1 MTLLWRKCRKEVRP
15 GLLNTI
21 TQPSAK
27 GNAPDQGVFAGVCY
41 LVALLSTLSVVRAG
55 ETGVT
60 AYQEVSKLLD
70 DDTRQKFALEYEIH
84 DQGTARVLGAD
95 FAPLSGATV
104 GPYVF
109 EAKRK
114 GGLSWTHRLTVTT
127 EWTLVDRN
135 GREIEPGIRPGEEVK
150 IREIVKTAEILPLT
164 GATCAVSV
172 EDAVK
177 RAQSILA
184 EIKSLSLVDLP
195 LSWTGGTMIRSQSVG
210 TVRKVAFKSS
220 APAFYLETQAD
231 DNGVPVFLFFQM
243 DEAPDGNAGQ
253 ILERRFYLHEGEVR
267 RSLEKVVA
275 IPAGGDRTALIK
287 AAASR
292 ALTITPQAAR
302 RIQETAVAL
311 MSSDD
316 LEGLAKKIL
325 RAQRRLQEPAVP
337 LDFSAWS
344 PMAMTVAPVAADPSV
359 ETCAI
364 ELIQSQQWLPE
375 VIGEQE
381 DLYADEYPAA
391 PGHAKVVVTFLTS
404 PASGKDS
411 ERYLLEL
418 EKTADGW
425 KLTRSAG
432 YQHRRSGETTWQK

>member
-55 ETGVT
+55 ETGIT

-432 YQHRRSGETTWQK
+432 WQHRRSGETTWQK

>member
-1 MTLLWRKCRKEVRP
+1 MTLLWQKCRTEVRP

-27 GNAPDQGVFAGVCY
+27 GNAPDQGVFVRVCF
-41 LVALLSTLSVVRAG
+41 LVALLSTLAVVRAG
-55 ETGVT
+55 ETGIT

-70 DDTRQKFALEYEIH
+70 DDTRQKFAMEYEIH

-127 EWTLVDRN
+127 EWALVDRN

-177 RAQSILA
+177 RAQSVLA

-231 DNGVPVFLFFQM
+231 DKGVPVFLFFLM

-418 EKTADGW
+418 EKTVAGW

-432 YQHRRSGETTWQK
+432 WQHRRSGETTWQK

>member
-1 MTLLWRKCRKEVRP
+1 
-15 GLLNTI
+15 
-21 TQPSAK
+21 
-27 GNAPDQGVFAGVCY
+27 
-41 LVALLSTLSVVRAG
+41 
-55 ETGVT
+55 
-60 AYQEVSKLLD
+60 
-70 DDTRQKFALEYEIH
+70 
-84 DQGTARVLGAD
+84 
-95 FAPLSGATV
+95 
-104 GPYVF
+104 VF

-177 RAQSILA
+177 RAQSVLA

-231 DNGVPVFLFFQM
+231 DKGVPVFLFFQM

-418 EKTADGW
+418 EKTVAGW

-432 YQHRRSGETTWQK
+432 WQHRRSGETTWQK

>member
-1 MTLLWRKCRKEVRP
+1 MTLLWQKCRTEVRP

-27 GNAPDQGVFAGVCY
+27 GNAPDQGGFVGVCF
-41 LVALLSTLSVVRAG
+41 LVALLSTLVVVRAG
-55 ETGVT
+55 ETGIT

-70 DDTRQKFALEYEIH
+70 DDTRQKFAMEYEIH

-127 EWTLVDRN
+127 EWALVDRN

-177 RAQSILA
+177 RAQSVLA

-231 DNGVPVFLFFQM
+231 DKGVPVFLFFQM

-418 EKTADGW
+418 EKTVAGW

-432 YQHRRSGETTWQK
+432 WQHRRSGETTWQK

>member
-1 MTLLWRKCRKEVRP
+1 MFV
-15 GLLNTI
+15 GLC
-21 TQPSAK
+21 
-27 GNAPDQGVFAGVCY
+27 F
-41 LVALLSTLSVVRAG
+41 LVALLSPLAVVRAG
-55 ETGVT
+55 ETGIA
-60 AYQEVSKLLD
+60 AYQEVSRLLD

-127 EWTLVDRN
+127 EWALVDRN

-150 IREIVKTAEILPLT
+150 IRELVKTAEILSLT

-177 RAQSILA
+177 RAQSVLA

-195 LSWTGGTMIRSQSVG
+195 LSWTGGTMIRSQSG
-210 TVRKVAFKSS
+210 GIVRKVVFKSS
-220 APAFYLETQAD
+220 APAFYVETQTD
-231 DNGVPVFLFFQM
+231 DKGVPVFLFFQM
-243 DEAPDGNAGQ
+243 DEAPEGNAGQ

-267 RSLEKVVA
+267 RSLEKMAA
-275 IPAGGDRTALIK
+275 IPAGGDRTALLK
-287 AAASR
+287 AAPNK
-292 ALTITPQAAR
+292 ALTIHPQAAR
-302 RIQETAVAL
+302 RIQETTVAL
-311 MSSDD
+311 LSSTD

-337 LDFSAWS
+337 LDFSAWT
-344 PMAMTVAPVAADPSV
+344 PMAMTVSPVTAATSL
-359 ETCAI
+359 ETGGI
-364 ELIQSQQWLPE
+364 ELIRRQQWLPE

-381 DLYADEYPAA
+381 DLYADQYPAA
-391 PGHAKVVVTFLTS
+391 PGHAKVVVTFLPA

-418 EKTADGW
+418 EKTEAGW

-432 YQHRRSGETTWQK
+432 WQHRRAGESAWQK

>member
-1 MTLLWRKCRKEVRP
+1 MTLLWQKCRTEVRP

-27 GNAPDQGVFAGVCY
+27 GNAPDQGVFVGVCF
-41 LVALLSTLSVVRAG
+41 LVALLSTLAVVRAG
-55 ETGVT
+55 ETGIT

-70 DDTRQKFALEYEIH
+70 DDTRQKFAMEYEIH

-127 EWTLVDRN
+127 EWALVDRN

-177 RAQSILA
+177 RAQSVLA

-231 DNGVPVFLFFQM
+231 DKGVPVFLFFQM

-418 EKTADGW
+418 EKTVAGW

-432 YQHRRSGETTWQK
+432 WQHRRSGETTWQK

>member
-1 MTLLWRKCRKEVRP
+1 M
-15 GLLNTI
+15 
-21 TQPSAK
+21 
-27 GNAPDQGVFAGVCY
+27 
-41 LVALLSTLSVVRAG
+41 
-55 ETGVT
+55 
-60 AYQEVSKLLD
+60 
-70 DDTRQKFALEYEIH
+70 
-84 DQGTARVLGAD
+84 
-95 FAPLSGATV
+95 
-104 GPYVF
+104 
-109 EAKRK
+109 
-114 GGLSWTHRLTVTT
+114 
-127 EWTLVDRN
+127 
-135 GREIEPGIRPGEEVK
+135 K

>member
-1 MTLLWRKCRKEVRP
+1 MTLLWRKCRTEVRP

-27 GNAPDQGVFAGVCY
+27 GNAPDQGVFAGVCF

-70 DDTRQKFALEYEIH
+70 DDTRQKFAMEYEIH

-135 GREIEPGIRPGEEVK
+135 GREMEPGIRPGEEVK

-432 YQHRRSGETTWQK
+432 WQHRRSGETTWQK